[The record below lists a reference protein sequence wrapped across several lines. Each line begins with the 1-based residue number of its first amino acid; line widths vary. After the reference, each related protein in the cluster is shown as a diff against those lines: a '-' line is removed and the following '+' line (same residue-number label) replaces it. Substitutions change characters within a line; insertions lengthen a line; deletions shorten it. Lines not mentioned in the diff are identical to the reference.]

1 MPPKN
6 ARRLQLGHQ
15 TIRASKAHL
24 FRASASPPNVV
35 ACPRGC
41 PRVQSPSKKR
51 VETLTRGSLGGSGL
65 SPLCHDGCVFFL
77 KLVAKSQKICTICSK
92 LDEID
97 IQIGSTWFNLVICKK
112 VAQLHSL
119 RHSPTEC
126 WINLNQLLG
135 SHGLHA
141 EAVTCWRVGVAFGS
155 SWVIERVPSS
165 RHRSPLWFL
174 VATFILIILRH
185 EVAIFGISGRVLH
198 SFHCLNVTPQP
209 TRIFSCRDQWP
220 ALPWWASSSTTTGA
234 RWIKVFQNVFPW
246 ETWKKPVRSVV
257 WYPSY
262 PFIMIHDASW
272 ILSYSVLFHVDL
284 IWFNPIPATE
294 GVCLRSHGS
303 RWQQVVMVVE
313 PFRPTSPQ
321 TQWQAPLALPS

>member
-135 SHGLHA
+135 SYGLHA
-141 EAVTCWRVGVAFGS
+141 EAVTCWSV
-155 SWVIERVPSS
+155 
-165 RHRSPLWFL
+165 
-174 VATFILIILRH
+174 
-185 EVAIFGISGRVLH
+185 
-198 SFHCLNVTPQP
+198 
-209 TRIFSCRDQWP
+209 
-220 ALPWWASSSTTTGA
+220 ALPLA
-234 RWIKVFQNVFPW
+234 
-246 ETWKKPVRSVV
+246 
-257 WYPSY
+257 
-262 PFIMIHDASW
+262 
-272 ILSYSVLFHVDL
+272 
-284 IWFNPIPATE
+284 PA
-294 GVCLRSHGS
+294 G
-303 RWQQVVMVVE
+303 W
-313 PFRPTSPQ
+313 
-321 TQWQAPLALPS
+321 